1 MTPITKEI
9 LSKSGWVTNS
19 DCCYLDLPNNAYL
32 SWHLNGNFYLV
43 ISNTDTDSD
52 CEELFQKLDI
62 KYIEQIKALYLALTN
77 RYLNIVI

>member
-1 MTPITKEI
+1 MTPITKERLI
-9 LSKSGWVTNS
+9 KSGWES
-19 DCCYLDLPNNAYL
+19 KCYCCYLDLPNNAYL

-62 KYIEQIKALYLALTN
+62 KYIEQVKALYLALTN
-77 RYLNIVI
+77 KPLTIEL